1 MLYRGDEGSGMEQVG
16 RWVVDGA
23 EMGEGDRKEEG
34 KRKEADEEVGRGRK
48 RLEGHSGSRRRG
60 KV

>member
-1 MLYRGDEGSGMEQVG
+1 MEQVG